1 MLKKLLTPILSE
13 YSTSNSIL
21 LLLYERNFLLLRMII
36 NVSHLCKERDRI
48 KVFKNLKNSFLK
60 NGILE
65 FDLTMISQ
73 KIVITKY
80 HEKCHLCSPARFR

>member
-1 MLKKLLTPILSE
+1 MLVIFVKNVIVLM
-13 YSTSNSIL
+13 
-21 LLLYERNFLLLRMII
+21 FL
-36 NVSHLCKERDRI
+36 
-48 KVFKNLKNSFLK
+48 KNLKNSFLK

>member
-73 KIVITKY
+73 KMVITKY
-80 HEKCHLCSPARFR
+80 HEKLRKV